1 MNTFSPWVEKYRP
14 SSLSDVVLD
23 DTNKQI
29 LNNILTKNIFQIYY
43 FMVHPEQAKRLLLLI

>member
-1 MNTFSPWVEKYRP
+1 MHFSPWVEKYRP

-29 LNNILTKNIFQIYY
+29 LNNILIKEY
-43 FMVHPEQAKRLLLLI
+43 FPNLLFLRSTWKQVKRQLLLI